1 MNLQITLGKKID
13 GAFINNM
20 NYPNKFPFDGYPSTS
35 KFLLNKKKTNK
46 LPKNMLVDRFWVY

>member
-1 MNLQITLGKKID
+1 MNLQITLWKKID

-46 LPKNMLVDRFWVY
+46 LPQNMLVDRF